1 MSSAPAVMLPFPS
14 AVKEPTRVKVFEVA
28 KFEEAISEPVMEN
41 AYCPL
46 KL

>member
-1 MSSAPAVMLPFPS
+1 VMLPFPS
-14 AVKEPTRVKVFEVA
+14 AVKEPTRVKMFEAV